1 MTADSTSP
9 KPPIR
14 LRLSQLRPFHD
25 ILAKTLGAAG
35 VSAQR
40 LTHLFTDDLRAECAA
55 CAMKVAGRDI
65 LTVAL
70 AAAPLADYRLNQ
82 LRLGHCARKD
92 CQSHSYLV
100 QIEGDY
106 PIDWNALGKIL
117 ETMPQ
122 PVQAG
127 APVESVDPS
136 IAWRLPSLVFP
147 RRAVVATALVFG
159 LIVVYLL
166 LRPAN
171 SSLSHPFG
179 VTKPK
184 YRLDPSFVRPPPS

>member
-1 MTADSTSP
+1 MTVDSTLP

-14 LRLSQLRPFHD
+14 LRLSQLEQFHD
-25 ILAKTLGAAG
+25 ILAKTLSAAG
-35 VSAQR
+35 VPAQR
-40 LTHLFTDDLRAECAA
+40 LTHLFTADLRAECAA
-55 CAMKVAGRDI
+55 CAMKVAGEDI

-70 AAAPLADYRLNQ
+70 ATAPLADHRLNQ

-92 CQSHSYLV
+92 CQSHTYLV

-106 PIDWNALGKIL
+106 PIDWNTLGRIL
-117 ETMPQ
+117 ETMPK
-122 PVQAG
+122 PVPTD
-127 APVESVDPS
+127 APAEVVDSS

-147 RRAVVATALVFG
+147 RRAVVATALIFG
-159 LIVVYLL
+159 LIMVYLL

-171 SSLSHPFG
+171 SSLSYPFG
-179 VTKPK
+179 APKPK